1 MAKKPSKRMGVRAT
15 AVALII
21 AVLGSVALTGVLAK
35 TQLIDHEFYSKK
47 ALEQQTTDTAIS
59 AKRGNILDCNGVVLA
74 QSATVWDIVLN
85 PSDIKNEETRAL
97 VAQKL
102 SELLELDYDT
112 VYKQTQKNNKYE
124 RVKRRC
130 EKQETDTVREF
141 VKEHGITCITFEEN
155 TKRYYPYGNFAS
167 HIIGFTG
174 SDNQGLEGV
183 EAYYDGYLRGTDGR
197 VMSSRNTLTGELA
210 SKYETRIEPID
221 GYDVY
226 LTINQGVQ
234 NFCEKHLKWG
244 VERARASEGGC
255 VIVMDVETGAV
266 LGMAVYPDYD
276 PNSPYDITDESVLDE
291 LSKLTGDEYDAL
303 RRKTLTEMWSNKAV
317 TSTYDPGSVFKMF
330 TMSMALEEG
339 VVNLNSTFYCS
350 GGVTVADRHI
360 GCWYTSGHGS
370 ETLTQILEN
379 SCNPGFIKVSS
390 LLGIKKFCEYA
401 KAFGFLG
408 KMGIDIS
415 GESAGV
421 FFNQSTMGPVEL
433 AVASFGQTFT
443 VSPLQVITA
452 MCAVANGGYLVQ
464 PHILGKVVD
473 SDGKT
478 VEASQRVVK
487 RQVIS
492 NETSKTVCK
501 MLESVVTNGT
511 GKNAYVAGYRVGG
524 KTGTSQKIQK
534 QNETGRDDLRIA
546 SFAAIAPADDPKI
559 AILVMIDEPNT
570 ANRGGSACAAPV
582 VAKILE
588 DALPYLGVE
597 PSYTEKELAKLDK
610 TVPDT
615 IGFTVSDAKKT
626 VTDAGFSCRVLG
638 EGERIIEQMP
648 RQGDTIPAKGQVI
661 LVTEGAELE
670 TVKVPDLM
678 GMTSTEANR
687 ALTNAGLNIRLKGTD
702 VSKGGTTVN
711 TQSIAAGTEVPMG
724 TVISV
729 TFLHYDQVQ

>member
-35 TQLIDHEFYSKK
+35 EQLVDHEFYSKR
-47 ALEQQTTDTAIS
+47 ALEQQTTDSAIS

-74 QSATVWDIVLN
+74 QSATVWDIVID
-85 PSDIKNEETRAL
+85 PSAIEDDGKRA
-97 VAQKL
+97 
-102 SELLELDYDT
+102 ELAEGLAEILDLDFET
-112 VYKQTQKNNKYE
+112 VYAQTKKNNRYE
-124 RVKRRC
+124 RIKRRV
-130 EKQETDTVREF
+130 EMATTERVREF
-141 VKEHGITCITFEEN
+141 VAQKKITCVTFEDN
-155 TKRYYPYGNFAS
+155 SKRYYPYGNFAS

-174 SDNQGLEGV
+174 ADNQGLEGV

-197 VMSSRNTLTGELA
+197 VMSSRNTLTGELT

-221 GYDVY
+221 GYDLY
-226 LTINQGVQ
+226 LTLNQGVQ

-255 VIVMDVETGAV
+255 AIVMDVKTGAV

-276 PNSPYDITDESVLDE
+276 LNSPYEITDEAVLEE
-291 LSKLTGDEYDAL
+291 LGKLDGEEYDDL
-303 RRKTLTEMWSNKAV
+303 RRRTLTAMWNNKAV

-350 GGVTVADRHI
+350 GGTTVADRHI
-360 GCWYTSGHGS
+360 GCWYTAGHGS

-390 LLGIKKFCEYA
+390 MLGVTKFCEYV

-408 KMGIDIS
+408 KTGIDIS

-421 FFNQSTMGPVEL
+421 FFDPKTMGAVEL

-452 MCAVANGGYLVQ
+452 ICAVANGGYLVR

-473 SDGKT
+473 SEGKT
-478 VEASQRVVK
+478 VEAAQTVVR

-546 SFAAIAPADDPKI
+546 SFAAIAPADDPQI
-559 AILVMIDEPNT
+559 AVLVMIDEPNT

-615 IGFTVSDAKKT
+615 VGFTVSEAKKT
-626 VTDAGFSCRVLG
+626 VTDAGFTCKVLG
-638 EGERIIEQMP
+638 EGERVIEQMP
-648 RQGDTIPAKGQVI
+648 RHGDTIPTKGRVV

-670 TVKVPDLM
+670 TVKVPDLTD
-678 GMTSTEANR
+678 MTSREANA
-687 ALTNAGLNIRLKGTD
+687 ALTNAGLNIRVKGTD
-702 VSKGGTTVN
+702 VGKNNATVN
-711 TQSIAAGTEVPMG
+711 SQSVAPGTEVPMG

-729 TFLHYDQVQ
+729 TFVHYDQVQ

>member
-421 FFNQSTMGPVEL
+421 FFDQSTMGPVEL